1 VHNEQT
7 YKGRKI
13 TGIGVAMTQDADL
26 PSGDKSGKTQDTGKP
41 GPEGTAAD
49 KEQLYDLVIPPGT
62 PQTIIMDIVKTYEVE
77 LVERKEKMHFANM
90 DGDERELL
98 AFRGKL
104 EVIQNIEKYFYQKMR
119 EFIGDT

>member
-13 TGIGVAMTQDADL
+13 TGIGIAMTQDAEL
-26 PSGDKSGKTQDTGKP
+26 PSGEESGKEQDKGKP
-41 GPEGTAAD
+41 EPEGTAAA

-62 PQTIIMDIVKTYEVE
+62 PQTIIMDIVKKYEVE
-77 LVERKEKMHFANM
+77 LVERREKLHFANM

-104 EVIQNIEKYFYQKMR
+104 EAIQNVEKFFYQKMR

>member
-1 VHNEQT
+1 MV
-7 YKGRKI
+7 
-13 TGIGVAMTQDADL
+13 VAMTQDADV
-26 PSGDKSGKTQDTGKP
+26 PPGEKP
-41 GPEGTAAD
+41 GKEQDKGTQKQEEAIVGE
-49 KEQLYDLVIPPGT
+49 EQLYDLVIPPGT

-77 LVERKEKMHFANM
+77 LVERKEPLHFANM

-104 EVIQNIEKYFYQKMR
+104 EVIQKVEKYFYQKMR